1 MDQMSKQQYAVI
13 APIRCQPEE
22 KRRLEAEAA
31 KKGLTLANYIRRRLG
46 LEQHIARARTDLM
59 MHTTNGGREK
69 PYQGQLL
76 HREYDLALADLM
88 TEVKKGE
95 D

>member
-1 MDQMSKQQYAVI
+1 MSKQQYAVI

-46 LEQHIARARTDLM
+46 LEQHIARARTDL
-59 MHTTNGGREK
+59 K
-69 PYQGQLL
+69 
-76 HREYDLALADLM
+76 
-88 TEVKKGE
+88 
-95 D
+95 